1 MSSSANTDFS
11 LCLFEGVINIHNYEH
26 EIPCPPNRG
35 INTFLWYDYFHDSH
49 LQNIEFDKMKK
60 TVTLMYECAREIEDK
75 WKELK
80 GDEPYKRQYIES
92 HADEFIYFLTF
103 KYVLYFQVDRLPCAN
118 DYINGRFKDSALL
131 HYINTEQKNPCY
143 HFRIQCDDGYIDI
156 IFSDFIIRKKQGRIR
171 YLNTPFSAM
180 TCSSLDAPA
189 LDETIMGLVKQA
201 QTGEDFERFLAM
213 SKLWQLKY
221 SELIQLARGNITLPD
236 DYEDSVPYS
245 AYLLGKLGDE
255 SDLPL
260 LQRLYLSIQKL
271 MTERSICLCS
281 TLLPKRNILDAIE
294 NINYRNKNR

>member
-1 MSSSANTDFS
+1 M
-11 LCLFEGVINIHNYEH
+11 HNYEH

-49 LQNIEFDKMKK
+49 LQSIEFDNMKK
-60 TVTLMYECAREIEDK
+60 TVTLLYECSREIEDV
-75 WKELK
+75 WKKLK
-80 GDEPYKRQYIES
+80 GDEQSKRQYIES
-92 HADEFIYFLTF
+92 HANEFIYYLTF
-103 KYVLYFQVDRLPCAN
+103 KHVAYFQVDRLPCSN

-131 HYINTEQKNPCY
+131 HDVNAEQKHPCY

-156 IFSDFIIRKKQGRIR
+156 IFRDFIIRKKRGRVR
-171 YLNTPFSAM
+171 YLDTPYRVM
-180 TCSSLDAPA
+180 TCNSLDGPV
-189 LDETIMGLVKQA
+189 LDETIAGLVNQA

-221 SELIQLARGNITLPD
+221 NNIVQLARQNITLPD

-245 AYLLGKLGDE
+245 AYLLGKVGDE

-260 LQRLYLSIQKL
+260 LQQIHLSIQKS
-271 MTERSICLCS
+271 MTNRSICLCS

-294 NINYRNKNR
+294 SINYRNNK